1 MKSKILALL
10 WLVLVVVL
18 AGCSSPGTTSDKK
31 DVSYLAGPFEG
42 LIGPVEMNPHPSSL
56 EGKTVVLRWNGKPN
70 GDIVLNHLGELL
82 IQEGVEKVIKLWE
95 VDPDSAM
102 ISGKENVISLGME
115 RSEHFAE
122 EVAELKADLVIGS
135 QAD

>member
-1 MKSKILALL
+1 MKGKILALL
-10 WLVLVVVL
+10 WLILVAVL
-18 AGCSSPGTTSDKK
+18 AGCGVPGTSSGKK
-31 DVSYLAGPFEG
+31 DVSHLAGPFED

-82 IQEGVEKVIKLWE
+82 IQEGVKNVIKLWE
-95 VDPDSAM
+95 VDPDSAI

-122 EVAELKADLVIGS
+122 EAADLKADLVIGS

>member
-1 MKSKILALL
+1 MKKTIVALLGLLLALTL
-10 WLVLVVVL
+10 T
-18 AGCSSPGTTSDKK
+18 ACGSPGTSSGEP
-31 DVSYLAGPFEG
+31 DVSHLAGPFEG

-70 GDIVLNHLGELL
+70 GDVLLNYLGELL
-82 IQEGVEKVIKLWE
+82 SQEGVKNVIKLWE

-102 ISGKENVISLGME
+102 ISGEENVISLGME
-115 RSEHFAE
+115 RSVRFAE
-122 EVAELKADLVIGS
+122 EAADLGADLVIAS

>member
-1 MKSKILALL
+1 MKNKNLALL
-10 WLVLVVVL
+10 LLILVAVL
-18 AGCSSPGTTSDKK
+18 AGCGSPGTTSGKK
-31 DVSYLAGPFEG
+31 DVSYLADPFKD

-82 IQEGVEKVIKLWE
+82 IQEGVKNVIKLWE
-95 VDPDSAM
+95 VDPDSAI